1 MKHLGGSFYIAILMG
16 LRGIVAYKR
25 NIALLCLVSE
35 VLLLWISL
43 FLFFFQTVLVN
54 TITVTVCNILMKLYS
69 NVYEVQTACC
79 IQK

>member
-1 MKHLGGSFYIAILMG
+1 MKHLGGSFYIAILMR
-16 LRGIVAYKR
+16 LRGIVAYKK

-43 FLFFFQTVLVN
+43 LLFFQTVLVN
-54 TITVTVCNILMKLYS
+54 TITVTVCNILMELYS